1 MVTLRKSSDR
11 GHAEHTWLDSYHTFS
26 FGEYHDPAHMG
37 FRSLRVINEDQVAP
51 AMGFPIHPHRDMEI
65 ITYIISGRLRH
76 QDSLGNSA
84 VMKAGDVQRISAG
97 TGVRHS
103 EFNDSDEEMVQFL
116 QIWIEPEARGVEP
129 GYMERS
135 FANIGLGDLHLIASR
150 SGRDGSIPIHQD
162 ADLHVARL
170 ASGASLVH
178 RLEKGRA
185 VWVQLISGSLEV
197 NGQFLSAGDAA
208 ALTDEPKVEIA
219 AADNAHF
226 LLFDL
231 A

>member
-11 GHAEHTWLDSYHTFS
+11 GHVEHTWLDSYHSFS

-51 AMGFPIHPHRDMEI
+51 AMGFPTHPHRDMEI
-65 ITYIISGRLRH
+65 ITYIVSGALRH
-76 QDSLGNSA
+76 QDSLGNAA

-97 TGVRHS
+97 KGIRHS
-103 EFNDSDEEMVQFL
+103 EFNDSQEEMVHLL
-116 QIWIEPEARGVEP
+116 QIWIEPEASGVEP

-150 SGRDGSIPIHQD
+150 SGRHGSIPIHQD
-162 ADLHVARL
+162 VDLHVARL

-178 RLEKGRA
+178 LLDKGRA
-185 VWVQLISGSLEV
+185 AWVQLISGSLEV
-197 NGQFLSAGDAA
+197 NGQSLSGGDAA
-208 ALTDEPKVEIA
+208 ALTDEPRVEIA

>member
-11 GHAEHTWLDSYHTFS
+11 GHAEHSWLDSYHSFS
-26 FGEYHDPAHMG
+26 FADYHDPAHMG

-51 AMGFPIHPHRDMEI
+51 AMGFPTHPHRDMEI
-65 ITYIISGRLRH
+65 ITYIVSGALRH

-97 TGVRHS
+97 KGVRHS
-103 EFNDSDEEMVQFL
+103 EFNDSQEEMVHLL
-116 QIWIEPEARGVEP
+116 QIWILPDQRDVEP

-150 SGRDGSIPIHQD
+150 SGRHGSIPIHQD
-162 ADLHVARL
+162 VDLHVARL
-170 ASGASLVH
+170 ASGASLMH
-178 RLEKGRA
+178 RLVNGRA
-185 VWVQLISGSLEV
+185 AWVQLISGSLEV
-197 NGQFLSAGDAA
+197 NGETLFTGDAA
-208 ALTDEPKVEIA
+208 ALTDEPRVEIA

>member
-11 GHAEHTWLDSYHTFS
+11 GHAEHTWLDSHHSFS

-51 AMGFPIHPHRDMEI
+51 AMGFPIHSHRDMEI
-65 ITYIISGRLRH
+65 LTYIVSGTLRH
-76 QDSLGNSA
+76 QDSLGNAA

-103 EFNDSDEEMVQFL
+103 EFNDSEEDMVHFL
-116 QIWIEPEARGVEP
+116 QIWIEPEARDVEP

-135 FANIGLGDLHLIASR
+135 FANTGLGDLHLIASR
-150 SGRDGSIPIHQD
+150 SGRHGSIPIHQD
-162 ADLHVARL
+162 VDLHVARL

-178 RLEKGRA
+178 LLANGRA
-185 VWVQLISGSLEV
+185 AWVQVISGSLEV
-197 NGQFLSAGDAA
+197 NGRLLSAGDGA
-208 ALTDEPKVEIA
+208 ALTDEPRVDIA